1 MPTVDAARNL
11 FNGLFFDDRRY
22 DLARVGRYKYN
33 KKLNLASR
41 ITNMVAY
48 EDVINPET
56 GELFVAKDEVITKD
70 VATEIQNSGINV
82 VEQLISKLMLAKKF

>member
-22 DLARVGRYKYN
+22 DLAKVGRYKYN

-48 EDVINPET
+48 ADVINPET
-56 GELFVAKDEVITKD
+56 GELFVGKDEVITK
-70 VATEIQNSGINV
+70 
-82 VEQLISKLMLAKKF
+82 